1 MSNPWTIGDERERGA
16 TLVEFALVLP
26 LLMLVVLGIVDLGMR
41 LADGHAL
48 EDGIRDAAR
57 EVVVGNTGGDS
68 GCVVVG
74 SAVPNT
80 ETNEMICLVKNRV
93 GLPESDVRVRI
104 VIGAGGAVTGEPLLV
119 CAQYPGDSFTGLLPQ
134 FGSDSLSARTVLRLE
149 VDSPVESYAETSH
162 AGGWPQCSL

>member
-57 EVVVGNTGGDS
+57 EVVVGNT
-68 GCVVVG
+68 VF
-74 SAVPNT
+74 
-80 ETNEMICLVKNRV
+80 
-93 GLPESDVRVRI
+93 
-104 VIGAGGAVTGEPLLV
+104 AGGN
-119 CAQYPGDSFTGLLPQ
+119 FT
-134 FGSDSLSARTVLRLE
+134 SARPAGAAPGTDE
-149 VDSPVESYAETSH
+149 VTLITPRFWRSRAFR
-162 AGGWPQCSL
+162 